1 MDQLSQN
8 DHSISNCIACAMN
21 HEDLQAAI
29 PLKPIFNYKDEENCY
44 GASKKVATVT
54 EKEFVKT
61 HFEKFNSFC
70 KASTGKPFVEI
81 AINHM
86 GPIKKVLQ
94 QTKNET
100 MKNCKL
106 ECNIALAKNAVINA
120 HSQDISYSKHNRQ
133 RLMTYFNKSQS
144 TPKRVV
150 TRTPLSE
157 KDCQSS
163 EQFSEICDKL
173 RNWDATDKFSATD
186 IANQFNIKRTD
197 ATHKIKLLALDL
209 KANIPDL
216 KIISKPKSTLKRFT
230 NSQVT
235 MPAPPNC
242 KKLKK
247 QEKEL
252 IETNVIS
259 GGIPCCPLPVTYYK
273 NGEKYEKTA
282 TGRKFSLLEVREKLL
297 AKHVDLLRLYPDN
310 EISELSK
317 EDILNLLSK
326 VAPGSISDFKDCNL
340 EVMQRKL
347 KLFQRNR
354 ALWVWSDHSV
364 LQGYGLVLIVV
375 GIVYDPLVFYTDSEL
390 AESHKTKMN
399 VQELVEQGEIYIM
412 THCSSSSADQAGL
425 TPERVACLDT
435 LSDPITT
442 ESGIKIYNTVRF
454 LRVTNSLPG
463 LKQAFREVAIIVAL
477 HVTAT
482 RPIASL
488 TLQRHTTVN

>member
-1 MDQLSQN
+1 MFSGNAGLIVNCGFARTAIYQLYSKQPPRSKTSKQSRPQPEKEN
-8 DHSISNCIACAMN
+8 EQSTSSKSPPQSDVDVSMLNGEYNSVECETDDSPHFECNNTDVDVITHSNESSFSTSYTVDAAMQPEMLHGGSGPVNETRAISKNPLQVFKEYFANICNLDKSDFKADTKKQSRFDRHVKKVLAAFRSKWHPTQARIQYIETFSLEKWHSISNCIACAMN

-29 PLKPIFNYKDEENCY
+29 PLKPIFNYKGEENCY

-70 KASTGKPFVEI
+70 KESTGKPFVEI

-133 RLMTYFNKSQS
+133 RLMTYFNKPQS

-297 AKHVDLLRLYPDN
+297 AKHVDL
-310 EISELSK
+310 
-317 EDILNLLSK
+317 
-326 VAPGSISDFKDCNL
+326 
-340 EVMQRKL
+340 M
-347 KLFQRNR
+347 
-354 ALWVWSDHSV
+354 
-364 LQGYGLVLIVV
+364 
-375 GIVYDPLVFYTDSEL
+375 
-390 AESHKTKMN
+390 
-399 VQELVEQGEIYIM
+399 
-412 THCSSSSADQAGL
+412 
-425 TPERVACLDT
+425 
-435 LSDPITT
+435 
-442 ESGIKIYNTVRF
+442 
-454 LRVTNSLPG
+454 
-463 LKQAFREVAIIVAL
+463 
-477 HVTAT
+477 
-482 RPIASL
+482 
-488 TLQRHTTVN
+488 